1 MHKNYIYV
9 NNSIG
14 HETISK
20 KKKHSA
26 KQKPK
31 HKNYNSHTTSFNILD
46 MLKIRA
52 VDDFDR
58 LPFYSRSLG
67 ILCTAID
74 PHPGL
79 TTFHTS
85 QYSIEI
91 EAKKSA

>member
-1 MHKNYIYV
+1 
-9 NNSIG
+9 
-14 HETISK
+14 
-20 KKKHSA
+20 
-26 KQKPK
+26 
-31 HKNYNSHTTSFNILD
+31 